1 MFLLVVELE
10 ADLKKGTVSV
20 KQLGTNSSAL
30 DGIEMIKDRVYTM
43 KSNST
48 LQILTG
54 SFPQKLKLEP
64 ISESVNN
71 KERAK
76 SGSDADNMSKSKEK
90 SDSGRKRRESADSS
104 HKSNHKSSE
113 KGKGS
118 DKKSESTDSSHKSS
132 HKSSEKGKGSD
143 KKRSLDSVT
152 NDVPHKRTK
161 YDNNGSAKS
170 KEQHNSGKKRS
181 LTSNNETVFKK
192 PKLSDSFEKHKNN
205 SEDGRDEEEHVSDI
219 SAKLAMLKSKAKT
232 VKTPTKNSPSPS
244 SEAKFKLNTEISP
257 TSNNNASS
265 KETASESKWEQYE
278 SLYVYTTKG
287 LESRSKVRIMYT
299 CNVEFD
305 K

>member
-10 ADLKKGTVSV
+10 ADLNKGTVSV

-90 SDSGRKRRESADSS
+90 SDSGRKRRESADLS

-118 DKKSESTDSSHKSS
+118 DKK
-132 HKSSEKGKGSD
+132 
-143 KKRSLDSVT
+143 RSLDSDT

-181 LTSNNETVFKK
+181 LTSNDETVFKK
-192 PKLSDSFEKHKNN
+192 PKLSDSSEKHKNN

-265 KETASESKWEQYE
+265 KGTASESKWEQYE

-305 K
+305 